1 MLARALLRDPALL
14 ILDEATSA
22 LDAANSAAI
31 AAALAGLKGKLAM
44 VIIGHTDSLSG
55 LADRTIQIEGGRIV
69 QPMMAPAI
77 DQAV

>member
-1 MLARALLRDPALL
+1 VLARALLRDPALL

-44 VIIGHTDSLSG
+44 VIIGHTDSLAG
-55 LADRTIQIEGGRIV
+55 LADRTIEIEGGRIMV
-69 QPMMAPAI
+69 PAPTRLVT
-77 DQAV
+77 QA